1 MGRLFDDYGVNLG
14 RIGANPNESL
24 VGGASVEPEISE
36 IPQDNAL
43 GGYAAM
49 ELDHLALVIEPDGAE
64 LKFAE
69 SCDFN
74 NLLQMKRWG
83 RLEKSGIG
91 FSILEAGRRVRF
103 IATERIG
110 FLGGRSLR
118 RWGGHKDK
126 LDSTKEPSMGCLPH
140 IARRATTY
148 RPSDKTLSG
157 QRRVW

>member
-74 NLLQMKRWG
+74 NLLQMNAVGTPRKIRNWFFNFGSWTTGAFHCDRTYWLPWREITSAMG
-83 RLEKSGIG
+83 RPQRQ
-91 FSILEAGRRVRF
+91 AG
-103 IATERIG
+103 
-110 FLGGRSLR
+110 LN
-118 RWGGHKDK
+118 
-126 LDSTKEPSMGCLPH
+126 
-140 IARRATTY
+140 
-148 RPSDKTLSG
+148 
-157 QRRVW
+157 